1 MHTEMCPGAI
11 VEDAQGGMVPF
22 KAGDSLDDL
31 CRVCKTVRGHTVI
44 AADDQGVPLRVIC
57 DYCGSQHNYRGGEA
71 GRSSSNLQS
80 EDSAQP
86 RIPLVTER
94 ERRFP
99 VTDIGSQGG
108 SAPDLELLLRRIIRE
123 ETGLTP
129 VPIAEKWQ
137 GGEMALRPGKEGLQ
151 EKSWPIETF
160 FHKVVMLRNRLRVLE
175 QQINGADI
183 SEDLKVKLQGYI
195 TGCYGTLTSFNILF
209 ADEEDRFKGSSG
221 ND

>member
-1 MHTEMCPGAI
+1 M
-11 VEDAQGGMVPF
+11 PF
-22 KAGDSLDDL
+22 RAGDSLDDL
-31 CRVCKTVRGHTVI
+31 CRVCKTVRGHTVVV
-44 AADDQGVPLRVIC
+44 ADAQGTALRVIC

-71 GRSSSNLQS
+71 S
-80 EDSAQP
+80 ETVSRPHSEAKARPQ
-86 RIPLVTER
+86 IPLVTER

-99 VTDIGSQGG
+99 VGDVRFQDG
-108 SAPDLELLLRRIIRE
+108 AALDLELLLRRIIRE

-137 GGEMALRPGKEGLQ
+137 GGEMVLRPGRAGLQ

-175 QQINGADI
+175 QQINGAEI
-183 SEDLKVKLQGYI
+183 SEDLKLKLQGYI

-209 ADEEDRFKGSSG
+209 ADEEDRFHGSSG
-221 ND
+221 GD